1 MHPIERLRYVARSS
15 GVSAVVLARETAGGL
30 AGMAFDP
37 PGVVTACRRVV
48 ERHPV
53 SAPIWWLASR
63 VLTAADPVAE
73 AWRSAEL
80 LSDDRTAEELSSALP
95 DDATVTVLGWPDQAT
110 EAFARRG
117 DVTVLVV
124 DVLGEGV
131 GLVRA
136 LRRADV
142 EAEVVAVHG
151 LAACVAAS
159 DLVLLEASAIGP
171 DGFIAVAGS
180 MAAASVAYVQ
190 QLPVWLVSG
199 VGRALPARTWK
210 AMLAR
215 RGVTGLDDDD
225 EVVPAE
231 LVSVAVGPAGVRSYA
246 QEAAAVDCPVA
257 AELLGRR

>member
-15 GVSAVVLARETAGGL
+15 GASAVVLARETAGGL
-30 AGMAFDP
+30 AGMAFDAP
-37 PGVVTACRRVV
+37 AVVIACRRVV

-53 SAPIWWLASR
+53 NGPIWWLASR
-63 VLTAADPVAE
+63 VLTAPDPVAE
-73 AWRSAEL
+73 AWRSAGL
-80 LSDDRTAEELSSALP
+80 LADDPTAEELSLALP

-110 EAFARRG
+110 ESFARRG

-142 EAEVVAVHG
+142 VAEVVAVHG
-151 LAACVAAS
+151 LGACVTAS
-159 DLVLLEASAIGP
+159 DVVLLEASAMGP

-180 MAAASVAYVQ
+180 MAAASVAYVNE
-190 QLPVWLVSG
+190 LPVWLVGG
-199 VGRALPARTWK
+199 VGRVLPARTWK

-225 EVVPAE
+225 ELVPGA
-231 LVSVAVGPAGVRSYA
+231 LVTHVVGPAGLRAYA
-246 QEAAAVDCPVA
+246 EAVAVPDCPVA